1 MPSTAQALAAE
12 VALTPRRPP
21 LPLGPGLGTRDQV
34 VPFQCK
40 IRSWGPVD
48 AAPTAQPF
56 VDEVALTLNKV
67 PMVAF
72 GPGLATRDQAVPF
85 QCMISAFHVAEEV
98 PHAKV
103 QYCPTAQALAGAVAL
118 TPRSS
123 ELAPG
128 LGLATRDQ
136 AVPFQC
142 TISVASRD
150 GEV

>member
-1 MPSTAQALAAE
+1 M
-12 VALTPRRPP
+12 
-21 LPLGPGLGTRDQV
+21 PGLGLAIRNQV

-67 PMVAF
+67 PKVAF
-72 GPGLATRDQAVPF
+72 GPGLGTRDQAVPF
-85 QCMISAFHVAEEV
+85 QCTISAFHVAEEV

-142 TISVASRD
+142 KISV
-150 GEV
+150 

>member
-1 MPSTAQALAAE
+1 M
-12 VALTPRRPP
+12 
-21 LPLGPGLGTRDQV
+21 
-34 VPFQCK
+34 
-40 IRSWGPVD
+40 
-48 AAPTAQPF
+48 
-56 VDEVALTLNKV
+56 DEVALTLNKV

-72 GPGLATRDQAVPF
+72 GPGVGTRDQAVPF
-85 QCMISAFHVAEEV
+85 QCTISAFHMAEEL

-103 QYCPTAQALAGAVAL
+103 QNCPTAHALAGAVAL
-118 TPRSS
+118 TARSS

-142 TISVASRD
+142 KISVASRA

>member
-21 LPLGPGLGTRDQV
+21 LPLGPGLVTWDQV

-40 IRSWGPVD
+40 ISGVGPAGASV
-48 AAPTAQPF
+48 
-56 VDEVALTLNKV
+56 
-67 PMVAF
+67 
-72 GPGLATRDQAVPF
+72 
-85 QCMISAFHVAEEV
+85 
-98 PHAKV
+98 
-103 QYCPTAQALAGAVAL
+103 YPTAQASLAAVAV
-118 TPRSS
+118 TAVRDDSV
-123 ELAPG
+123 PG

-142 TISVASRD
+142 KITVASRA